1 MANVKR
7 FRTSKA
13 LRAAAEAYFDSISRT
28 VEVTEMVP
36 TGEMDS
42 KGHAILAAKKVYND
56 RGEAIRTRE
65 YLVPPTVVG
74 LCLYLGIHRA
84 TWARWCDH
92 QAHPELEEATEWVN
106 SILRLWNE
114 EQLLT
119 RGDKGVKGIMF
130 NLQNNYGYTQ
140 KVEVEE
146 GPQTRE
152 AKMLTTQE
160 KLALLQELWE
170 AGSPMEEETGECP

>member
-1 MANVKR
+1 MARERK
-7 FRTSKA
+7 FKTSKA
-13 LRAAAEAYFDSISRT
+13 LRTAAETYFDSISRT

-42 KGHAILAAKKVYND
+42 KGHAVLKPQKVKND
-56 RGEAIRTRE
+56 LGEVIRTRE
-65 YLVPPTVVG
+65 FLVPPTVVG
-74 LCLYLGIHRA
+74 LCLYLGVHRA

-92 QAHPELEEATEWVN
+92 QAHPELEEATEWV
-106 SILRLWNE
+106 SAVLRAWNE

-130 NLQNNYGYTQ
+130 NLQNNYGYAQ
-140 KVEVEE
+140 KVEVEA
-146 GPQTRE
+146 GPQTR
-152 AKMLTTQE
+152 AAQSLTTQE

-170 AGSPMEEETGECP
+170 QGAPDGTGEGE

>member
-13 LRAAAEAYFDSISRT
+13 LRAAAEEYFDSISRT

-36 TGEMDS
+36 TGERDD
-42 KGHAILAAKKVYND
+42 KGHAILEAKKVYND
-56 RGEAIRTRE
+56 RGETIRTRE
-65 YLVPPTVVG
+65 FLIPPKIID
-74 LCLYLGIHRA
+74 LCLHLGIHRS
-84 TWARWCDH
+84 TWDRWCDH
-92 QAHPELEEATEWVN
+92 QAHPELEEATEWVRA
-106 SILRLWNE
+106 ILFSWNE

-119 RGDKGVKGIMF
+119 RPGKDVRGIEF
-130 NLQNNYGYTQ
+130 NLQNNYGYTR
-140 KVEVEE
+140 KMEVEA

-152 AKMLTTQE
+152 VQTLTTQE

-170 AGSPMEEETGECP
+170 QGAPSEVGDGP